1 MSKTGSGV
9 NNGKTKKPRTKSL
22 KEERKCIQA
31 ALGEEENIS
40 FIWDMDSADCPQNLI
55 DLKKNLLRFSKL
67 VPTEMEVLFTKGLP
81 KDKGSREDAID
92 LGRNFKSKIER
103 AHIALDIA
111 STAQVLKQN
120 HAAESRWVKFVAEK
134 FIFKELDYSID
145 NSQDY
150 LKIFDQLEMVKD
162 VQFQLDFRTSLPGLF
177 PNGDATIPK
186 PDILFALPAPH
197 SNEIELFHAHNTL
210 RQFEREYL
218 IELAKTKNI
227 RTSPIPSNY
236 NLCYPWG
243 VYEAKKV
250 VSEGTKEAIKV
261 YIQIARA
268 AAVCAALL
276 KELSSIDNS
285 NCLPIISFTSIGEKW
300 EVFLCY
306 AYESP
311 AQSQKGVSSSASH
324 LPRSQARSARGKKN
338 EVRGSTPLEDEYKIT
353 QKYRYHLLRIW
364 EGDVTNC
371 WDALKL
377 LHIVEYARAWVLRTF
392 KPWVADLLDQRSKL
406 KVCDVNLGEKED
418 QITQA
423 TPPSTPTASARVRP
437 RPSSSDLRIPA
448 RGGLPPS
455 PPLTNPRQATTTR
468 HAGKG
473 ASLSRTLVPENLPP
487 SPPLTDPKHATT
499 IAATVSYTSPFR
511 EENTS
516 SYFRNSPPS
525 ALEPPSPSPSPTS
538 QSPARGLLWERSGD
552 ELESYG
558 QDLPAQSSVESS
570 SIGDNDRK
578 TYTGDQPEGEHVD
591 TKSEACELS
600 IAKPRGIEGTKAS
613 KAQSTTKKSGS
624 SSFIEN
630 VVQTGEIPIIYPLLR
645 KFGVYSRSN
654 TFESDKTSTSSRR
667 SSIFGLGSRR
677 NSLDPD
683 KASPVQK
690 QPPGAFP
697 TDLSFSTPVLSHT
710 QTTKINFAA
719 DSEPASSN
727 RNQGRRK
734 ILGAQITRI
743 GMQTGNKKKKGI

>member
-9 NNGKTKKPRTKSL
+9 NSGKTKRPRTKSL
-22 KEERKCIQA
+22 EEERKCIQA

-40 FIWDMDSADCPQNLI
+40 FIWDMDSADCSQNLI
-55 DLKKNLLRFSKL
+55 DFKKDLLRFSKL
-67 VPTEMEVLFTKGLP
+67 VPTEMKVLFEKVLPEDESSRVLP
-81 KDKGSREDAID
+81 KDAID
-92 LGRNFKSKIER
+92 SGRNFKSKIER

-150 LKIFDQLEMVKD
+150 LKIFDQLEMVND
-162 VQFQLDFRTSLPGLF
+162 VQFRLDFRSSLPGLF
-177 PNGDATIPK
+177 PNEDATIPK
-186 PDILFALPAPH
+186 PDILFAFPAPH

-210 RQFEREYL
+210 KQFEREYL
-218 IELAKTKNI
+218 KELAKNQKI
-227 RTSPIPSNY
+227 RTSPIPDDY

-250 VSEGTKEAIKV
+250 VGEGTKEAIKV
-261 YIQIARA
+261 YVQIARA

-276 KELSSIDNS
+276 KELSTVKGVDNP

-311 AQSQKGVSSSASH
+311 AQSQKGVSPPASP

-338 EVRGSTPLEDEYKIT
+338 EVRGSTPLEDKHKTT

-364 EGDVTNC
+364 EGDVTDC

-392 KPWVADLLDQRSKL
+392 KPWVADFLDQRSKL
-406 KVCDVNLGEKED
+406 EVCDANLGEKED
-418 QITQA
+418 QIIQA

-437 RPSSSDLRIPA
+437 RPSSSDLRTPA
-448 RGGLPPS
+448 VGYLPPS
-455 PPLTNPRQATTTR
+455 PPLTDPRQATTTR

-473 ASLSRTLVPENLPP
+473 AFPSRTLVPENLPP

-499 IAATVSYTSPFR
+499 IAATVSHTSPFR
-511 EENTS
+511 EEDAS

-525 ALEPPSPSPSPTS
+525 ALEPPSPSLSPTS
-538 QSPARGLLWERSGD
+538 QSPARGLLWERLGD
-552 ELESYG
+552 ELESCG
-558 QDLPAQSSVESS
+558 RDLPAESFVDSS
-570 SIGDNDRK
+570 SFGDNDRK
-578 TYTGDQPEGEHVD
+578 IYNSGQPEGEHVD
-591 TKSEACELS
+591 TKSEARELS
-600 IAKPRGIEGTKAS
+600 IEKPRGIEGTRAS
-613 KAQSTTKKSGS
+613 KPQSTTKQSGS
-624 SSFIEN
+624 SSFVEN
-630 VVQTGEIPIIYPLLR
+630 VVQTGEIPILYPLFR
-645 KFGVYSRSN
+645 KLSGFSRSN

-677 NSLDPD
+677 NSGLDPD

-697 TDLSFSTPVLSHT
+697 TEFNIDFSTWDKALLML
-710 QTTKINFAA
+710 K
-719 DSEPASSN
+719 E
-727 RNQGRRK
+727 RK
-734 ILGAQITRI
+734 WE
-743 GMQTGNKKKKGI
+743 